1 MLTRNTLL
9 ESVSHKELQ
18 SLIRESVKEA
28 LESLRADLKTTPV
41 SQKLTRQQVKDEF
54 HLSFPT
60 ILKFEKQGKLKGYRI
75 GRRVLFDRLQV
86 ESSLT
91 QRKFL

>member
-1 MLTRNTLL
+1 MQTNSIIL
-9 ESVSHKELQ
+9 EQTTQAQLKA
-18 SLIRESVKEA
+18 LISISVKEA

-86 ESSLT
+86 EQSLT

>member
-1 MLTRNTLL
+1 MQTNSIIL
-9 ESVSHKELQ
+9 EQTTQAQLRA
-18 SLIRESVKEA
+18 LISTSVKEA
-28 LESLRADLKTTPV
+28 LESLRADLKTTPA

-75 GRRVLFDRLQV
+75 GRRVLFDRLEV
-86 ESSLT
+86 EQSLT

>member
-1 MLTRNTLL
+1 MNNIILQNT
-9 ESVSHKELQ
+9 SQSELKA
-18 SLIRESVKEA
+18 LIGESVKEA

>member
-28 LESLRADLKTTPV
+28 LESLTADLKTTPL

-86 ESSLT
+86 EQSLT